1 MHSFKAVYAR
11 MLFAAGVRTQTEL
24 AKLLG
29 IRQGSISDAKRRGSI
44 PMNWC
49 VRLFDVC
56 GANVDWQRTG
66 EGPVYDERKRERL
79 KDPNHRPW
87 DDPIPEVGYVLRE
100 PPGPSL
106 EMHRPGTLQI
116 FSVICTAD
124 GEFPSLGCQIFP
136 AEFVREGITI
146 FRLLDAAMAPSLNKG
161 ALVAVDRELQP
172 ADGEVAALKM
182 EGQLFFR
189 RVVRVD
195 GGYALKADNGKDGIG
210 AVRLI
215 PDEQWG
221 EVFYGKAVW
230 AFQPL

>member
-66 EGPVYDERKRERL
+66 EGPVYDERKLEKL
-79 KDPNHRPW
+79 KDPNYHPW
-87 DDPIPEVGYVLRE
+87 DETLPPSAYVLRE
-100 PPGPSL
+100 PKGPSL
-106 EMHRPGTLQI
+106 AMHSPGTLRV
-116 FSVICTAD
+116 FSVICTAEGD
-124 GEFPSLGCQIFP
+124 FPGLGLQVFP
-136 AEFVREGITI
+136 AEFAREGIEI

-161 ALVAVDRELQP
+161 SLVAVDRTLHPE
-172 ADGEVAALKM
+172 DGEIAALKM
-182 EGQLFFR
+182 DGQLFFR
-189 RVVRVD
+189 RVTRID
-195 GGYALKADNGKDGIG
+195 GGYALKADSGQDSIG
-210 AVRLI
+210 AVSFI
-215 PDEQWG
+215 SDEQWSSI
-221 EVFYGKAVW
+221 FYGKAVW